1 MKFGQLLKETL
12 MYEYKYS
19 YVNYDKLK
27 KEIKRRNDQ
36 GGWSEEDESDFVE
49 LLEKELDK
57 VYSFQ
62 KNKSAEVMERI
73 RFCEEQTDEVVRRLD
88 SDNPPNENDFAILET
103 ELTDIMATVHDLAK
117 FSELNYTAFYKIIKK
132 HDKHTGWILKPV
144 FAARLNAKPFFKE
157 QYDLLVV
164 KLSKLYDF
172 VRTRGSPIKGDSA
185 AGGTQQNFV
194 RQTTKYWVHPN
205 NVTELKI
212 YILKHLP
219 VLVFNPNK
227 EFAREDAAITSIYY
241 DNDDLDFYLG
251 RLEKREGA
259 EAIRLRWYGNMDNNN
274 IFVERK
280 THREDWTG
288 EKSVKARFPLKEK
301 YVNAFLRGDY
311 TVEEAFAKMRKD
323 GKKSL
328 KEIESLERLAKEV
341 QYTVLSRGMKPYVRS
356 FYERTAFQ
364 LPGDA
369 RVRISLD
376 TNLSLIR
383 EDGPSRAGNNWRRMD
398 IGIDYPFDQLP
409 DEDIVR
415 FPYAILE
422 VKLQTQFGQD
432 PPEWVNNLVNSHLVE
447 AVPKFSK
454 FIHGVSTLFYDRV
467 TLLPYWFPQMDID
480 IRKPATHTFIQGRSQ
495 SGTHSSSVSANVLT
509 DSENTPI
516 HADGDNYVDE
526 ESRIGSSSTRNDNS
540 TFQTSDSFQ
549 ELDERTNLLDISK
562 RKGRDSF
569 VAALNSRLKDIK
581 DSFFLETVP
590 KFEEPTEPTV
600 IYEQKYV
607 SPPGKRIYVPVR
619 VEPKTYFALER
630 TYLDYLRYS
639 ILMGSIGITLFS
651 FAKTRSGILGAA
663 SFTLVALFAIFY
675 STFLYLWRAVNIAK
689 HNAVRYDDR
698 FGPTAICVITF
709 AAISANVI
717 LNFNA

>member
-12 MYEYKYS
+12 VREYQYS

-27 KEIKRRNDQ
+27 KEIKKRNED

-62 KNKSAEVMERI
+62 KAKSAETLERI
-73 RFCEEQTDEVVRRLD
+73 RLCEEQASDAISRLNSD
-88 SDNPPNENDFAILET
+88 SPPNDTDFVTLET
-103 ELTDIMATVHDLAK
+103 ELTDIMETVHDLAK
-117 FSELNYTAFYKIIKK
+117 FCELNYTAFYKIIKK
-132 HDKHTGWILKPV
+132 HDKHTSWSLKPV
-144 FAARLNAKPFFKE
+144 FAVRMNARPFYKE
-157 QYDLLVV
+157 QYDLLIV
-164 KLSKLYDF
+164 KLSRLYDLI
-172 VRTRGSPIKGDSA
+172 RTRGSPIRGDNA

-194 RQTTKYWVHPN
+194 RQTTKYWVHPS
-205 NVTELKI
+205 NVTELKL

-227 EFAREDAAITSIYY
+227 EFTREDSAISSIYF
-241 DNDDLDFYLG
+241 DNDDLEFYLG
-251 RLEKREGA
+251 RLEKHEGA
-259 EAIRLRWYGNMDNNN
+259 EAIRLRWYGSMENNN

-301 YVNAFLRGDY
+301 HVNAFLRGDY
-311 TVEEAFAKMRKD
+311 TVEEAFLKMRKE
-323 GKKSL
+323 GKKPIS
-328 KEIESLERLAKEV
+328 EIENLERLAREV
-341 QYTVLSRGMKPYVRS
+341 QYTVLSKGMKPYVRS

-376 TNLSLIR
+376 SNLALVR
-383 EDGPSRAGNNWRRMD
+383 EDGTNRAGNNWRRMD
-398 IGIDYPFDQLP
+398 IGIDYPFNQLP

-454 FIHGVSTLFYDRV
+454 FIHGVSSLFYDRV
-467 TLLPYWFPQMDID
+467 DMLPFWFPQMSID
-480 IRKPATHTFIQGRSQ
+480 IRKPPADAIRPVKSL
-495 SGTHSSSVSANVLT
+495 SDVPSSSASQNVS
-509 DSENTPI
+509 DSENI
-516 HADGDNYVDE
+516 QSGNVLDE
-526 ESRIGSSSTRNDNS
+526 EARIPSTGIRRNED
-540 TFQTSDSFQ
+540 FQSAHDRHFDD
-549 ELDERTNLLDISK
+549 LDERSTLLGAGK

-569 VAALNSRLKDIK
+569 AAALTTKLRDIK
-581 DSFFLETVP
+581 ENLFLETVP
-590 KFEEPTEPTV
+590 KFEESNEPS
-600 IYEQKYV
+600 ILYEQKFTA
-607 SPPGKRIYVPVR
+607 PPGKRIYVPVR

-639 ILMGSIGITLFS
+639 ILMGSIGITLFNFS
-651 FAKTRSGILGAA
+651 HTRAGILAA
-663 SFTLVALFAIFY
+663 SCFTLAALSAIIY
-675 STFLYLWRAVNIAK
+675 TTLLYLWRAVNIAK

-698 FGPTAICVITF
+698 LGPTVVCAVTIFTI
-709 AAISANVI
+709 IANIV
-717 LNFNA
+717 FNLKA

>member
-12 MYEYKYS
+12 VREYQYS

-27 KEIKRRNDQ
+27 KEIKKRNDD

-57 VYSFQ
+57 VFSFQ
-62 KNKSAEVMERI
+62 KAKSEETLERI
-73 RFCEEQTDEVVRRLD
+73 RFCEEQTSDAVSRLN
-88 SDNPPNENDFAILET
+88 SDAPPTDADFMTLET

-117 FSELNYTAFYKIIKK
+117 FCELNYTAFYKIVKK
-132 HDKHTGWILKPV
+132 HDKHTSWSLKPV
-144 FAARLNAKPFFKE
+144 FAVRLNARPFYKE
-157 QYDLLVV
+157 QYDLLIV
-164 KLSKLYDF
+164 KLSRLYDF
-172 VRTRGSPIKGDSA
+172 IRTRGSPIRGDNA

-194 RQTTKYWVHPN
+194 RQTTKYWVHPS
-205 NVTELKI
+205 NVTELKL

-227 EFAREDAAITSIYY
+227 EFTREDSAISSIYY
-241 DNDDLDFYLG
+241 DNDDLEFYLG
-251 RLEKREGA
+251 RLEKHEGA
-259 EAIRLRWYGNMDNNN
+259 EAIRLRWYGSMENNN

-301 YVNAFLRGDY
+301 NVNAFLRGDY
-311 TVEEAFAKMRKD
+311 TVKEAFTKMRKE
-323 GKKSL
+323 GKKPIS
-328 KEIESLERLAKEV
+328 EIENLERLAKEV
-341 QYTVLSRGMKPYVRS
+341 QYTVISKGMKPYVRS

-376 TNLSLIR
+376 SNLALVR
-383 EDGPSRAGNNWRRMD
+383 EDGPNRAGNNWRRMD
-398 IGIDYPFDQLP
+398 IGIDYPFNQIP
-409 DEDIVR
+409 DEDVVR

-454 FIHGVSTLFYDRV
+454 FIHGVSSLFYDRIDM
-467 TLLPYWFPQMDID
+467 LPYWFPQMSTD
-480 IRKPATHTFIQGRSQ
+480 IRKPANNTVRPVKSL
-495 SGTHSSSVSANVLT
+495 SDVPSSSASQHVSDNENTQSSNVL
-509 DSENTPI
+509 
-516 HADGDNYVDE
+516 DE
-526 ESRIGSSSTRNDNS
+526 EARIPSSSTVRRNENLHRAHDQ
-540 TFQTSDSFQ
+540 FDD
-549 ELDERTNLLDISK
+549 LDERTSLLSRGERRDH
-562 RKGRDSF
+562 DSF
-569 VAALNSRLKDIK
+569 ISLITTKLKAIK

-590 KFEEPTEPTV
+590 KFEESNEPS
-600 IYEQKYV
+600 ILYEQNFTA
-607 SPPGKRIYVPVR
+607 PPGKRIYVPVR

-639 ILMGSIGITLFS
+639 ILMGSIGIALFNFS
-651 FAKTRSGILGAA
+651 HTRAGILAA
-663 SFTLVALFAIFY
+663 SCFTLVALSAIIY
-675 STFLYLWRAVNIAK
+675 TTLLYLWRAVNIAK

-698 FGPTAICVITF
+698 FGPTVVCGITTIAIV
-709 AAISANVI
+709 ANIVF
-717 LNFNA
+717 NFKA